1 MNIILQSD
9 AEVKQRFYILHKI
22 IAPEFSIYIFR
33 QNICHIA
40 TSKELVYNNVIFWI
54 VEIIS
59 ERDGRYMVS
68 KAFSMGL
75 FGMHAFLVEVE
86 ADLSAGLPAF
96 DLVGLPDT
104 AVKESRNRVRSAL
117 KNCGFDFPVSHIT
130 MNLAP
135 ADKRKEG
142 PIYDL
147 PLLVAL
153 LKATGQLNANTDNC
167 IFVGELSLSGSLRP
181 VRGVLSM
188 AIEAA
193 KLGFKHMFVPVENA
207 YEGAV
212 IEGLSVYP
220 VPDIFTLLE
229 HLRGRTPLL
238 PAAPYRHDPINQ
250 AMLPDFA
257 DVKGQPQAKRA
268 LEIAASGGHNVLL
281 IGSPGSGKSMLAK
294 RLPSILP
301 EMRFEEMIETTEIHS
316 VAGLLPRN
324 TALIETRPFRAPH
337 HTISG
342 PGLSGGGSI
351 PRPGEISLAHN
362 GVLFLDEL
370 PEFSRSSMETLRQPL
385 EDGVVTVSRVNGT
398 VSFPCKIML
407 VAAMN
412 PCPCGFYGHPTRP
425 CTCSDG
431 AVARYLGRVSG
442 PLLDRIDLHIEVPP
456 VDFDN
461 LSSTKKE
468 EGSAAVKARVDAAR
482 EIQAQRFAGTD
493 VSCNAQIPPELLH
506 EVCRTTAS
514 ADALLKSAFEKFG
527 LSARAYDRV
536 LKVSRTI
543 ADLDASADI
552 QAKHAAEA
560 VRYRTLDRKYW
571 SK

>member
-1 MNIILQSD
+1 
-9 AEVKQRFYILHKI
+9 
-22 IAPEFSIYIFR
+22 
-33 QNICHIA
+33 
-40 TSKELVYNNVIFWI
+40 
-54 VEIIS
+54 
-59 ERDGRYMVS
+59 MVS

-75 FGMHAFLVEVE
+75 FGMHAFVVEVE
-86 ADLSAGLPAF
+86 CDISAGLPAF
-96 DLVGLPDT
+96 DLVGLPDA

-117 KNCGFDFPVSHIT
+117 KNCGFDFPVSRIT

-135 ADKRKEG
+135 ADTRKEG
-142 PIYDL
+142 PVYDL
-147 PLLVAL
+147 PLLIAL
-153 LKATGQLNANTDNC
+153 LKATGQLNANTDDC
-167 IFVGELSLSGSLRP
+167 IFAGELSLSGALRP

-193 KLGFKHMFVPVENA
+193 KHGFHHMFVPAENA
-207 YEGAV
+207 FEGAV
-212 IEGLSVYP
+212 VAGLSVYP
-220 VPDIFTLLE
+220 VPDIFTLLD
-229 HLRGRTPLL
+229 HLRGRTPIP
-238 PAAPYRHDPINQ
+238 PAAPYQPDARQ
-250 AMLPDFA
+250 KAALPDFA
-257 DVKGQPQAKRA
+257 DVKGQAQAKRA

-281 IGSPGSGKSMLAK
+281 IGAPGSGKSMLAK
-294 RLPSILP
+294 RLLSILP

-316 VAGLLPRN
+316 VAGLLPSN
-324 TALIETRPFRAPH
+324 TALIENRPFRAPH

-342 PGLSGGGSI
+342 PGLTGGGSI

-370 PEFSRSSMETLRQPL
+370 PVFSRSSMESLRQPL

-398 VSFPCKIML
+398 VTFPCRVML

-412 PCPCGFYGHPTRP
+412 PCPCGYYGHPTRP

-461 LSSTKKE
+461 LSSTRKE
-468 EGSAAVKARVDAAR
+468 ESSADIKQRVDAAR
-482 EIQAQRFAGTD
+482 ALQTRRFAGTN
-493 VSCNAQIPPELLH
+493 VACNAQIPPELLH
-506 EVCRTTAS
+506 EVCRTS
-514 ADALLKSAFEKFG
+514 AAADGLLKNAFEKFG

-536 LKVSRTI
+536 LKVARTI
-543 ADLDASADI
+543 ADLDGSKDI
-552 QAKHAAEA
+552 EAKHAAEA

-571 SK
+571 SR

>member
-1 MNIILQSD
+1 
-9 AEVKQRFYILHKI
+9 
-22 IAPEFSIYIFR
+22 
-33 QNICHIA
+33 
-40 TSKELVYNNVIFWI
+40 
-54 VEIIS
+54 
-59 ERDGRYMVS
+59 MVS

-86 ADLSAGLPAF
+86 ADLSQGLPAF

-147 PLLVAL
+147 PLLIAL
-153 LKATGQLNANTDNC
+153 LKATGQLNVNTDNS
-167 IFVGELSLSGSLRP
+167 IFVGELSLSGTLRP

-193 KLGFKHMFVPVENA
+193 KLGYKNMFVPAQNA
-207 YEGAV
+207 REGAV
-212 IEGLSVYP
+212 VDGLTVYP
-220 VPDIFTLLE
+220 VEDIFSLLE
-229 HLRGRTPLL
+229 HLRGRKLIE
-238 PAAPYRHDPINQ
+238 AANAYHPDPTALRI
-250 AMLPDFA
+250 LSDFA
-257 DVKGQPQAKRA
+257 DVKGQSQAKRA

-301 EMRFEEMIETTEIHS
+301 DMKFSEMLETTEIHS
-316 VAGLLPRN
+316 VAGLLPGN
-324 TALIETRPFRAPH
+324 TSLIETRPFRSPH

-342 PGLSGGGSI
+342 PGLSGGGTI

-385 EDGVVTVSRVNGT
+385 EDGIVTVSRVNGSVT
-398 VSFPCKIML
+398 FPCSVML

-425 CTCSDG
+425 CTCSDA
-431 AVARYLGRVSG
+431 AVSRYLGRVSG

-461 LSSTKKE
+461 LSSAKKE
-468 EGSAAVKARVDAAR
+468 EASAIIKARVDAAR
-482 EIQAQRFAGTD
+482 EIQAKRFEGTT
-493 VSCNAQIPPELLH
+493 VTCNAQIPPELLH
-506 EVCRTTAS
+506 EVCRTVPA
-514 ADALLKSAFEKFG
+514 ADNLLKNAFEKFG

-543 ADLDASADI
+543 ADLDGSVDI
-552 QAKHAAEA
+552 EAKHAAEA

-571 SK
+571 SKR